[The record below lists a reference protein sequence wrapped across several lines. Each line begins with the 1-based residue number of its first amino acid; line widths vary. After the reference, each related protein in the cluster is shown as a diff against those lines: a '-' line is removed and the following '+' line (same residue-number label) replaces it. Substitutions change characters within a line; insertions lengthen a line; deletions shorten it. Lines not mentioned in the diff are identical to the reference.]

1 MKLDEDYNRMR
12 WASRRGLLELDLLLG
27 PFMDA
32 CYRTLDAAKRSDY
45 QRLMA
50 HEDQDILNWILA
62 RQPLGD
68 ATLSDITSHIR
79 QHNESKLG

>member
-1 MKLDEDYNRMR
+1 MNLDEDYNRMR

-32 CYRTLDAAKRSDY
+32 CYRNLDAAKRSDY

-50 HEDQDILNWILA
+50 HEDQDILTGFW
-62 RQPLGD
+62 RDSHWEMRRFP
-68 ATLSDITSHIR
+68 TSHRISGSTTN
-79 QHNESKLG
+79 QS